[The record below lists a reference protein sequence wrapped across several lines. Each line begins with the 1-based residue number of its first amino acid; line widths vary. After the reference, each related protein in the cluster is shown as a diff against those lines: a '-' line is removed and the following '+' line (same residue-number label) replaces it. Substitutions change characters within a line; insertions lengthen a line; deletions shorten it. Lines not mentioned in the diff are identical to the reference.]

1 LILASWEDKMK
12 KYLRFLVTT
21 GDLFNIFILLIALFL
36 SYVGTLTIYESIDL
50 NSKFPF
56 FLYTTIATLVSSIL
70 DPILEIVK
78 VESKKK
84 KLVVISLGTIVSFV
98 TFCYSFYDNSIF
110 DKLQSISKRGGFS
123 AMSVALLLFNLTYI
137 NYQLQKMREREL
149 NEQKQKLK
157 TALERNTELEKC
169 VSKLERRTNE

>member
-1 LILASWEDKMK
+1 MK
-12 KYLRFLVTT
+12 KYLRFFVTT

>member
-1 LILASWEDKMK
+1 MK
-12 KYLRFLVTT
+12 KYLRFLVTI
-21 GDLFNIFILLIALFL
+21 GDLFNIVILFIALFL
-36 SYVGTLTIYESIDL
+36 SYVGSLTTIDGSIDL
-50 NSKFPF
+50 NSQFPI
-56 FLYTTIATLVSSIL
+56 FLYTTLAILVSSIL

-84 KLVVISLGTIVSFV
+84 KLVVILLGILFSVG
-98 TFCYSFYDNSIF
+98 TFCYSFHDNSIF

-137 NYQLQKMREREL
+137 NYQLQKIREKEL
-149 NEQKQKLK
+149 NEEKQKHLEDKRKLK
-157 TALERNTELEKC
+157 TALETNYELEKR

>member
-1 LILASWEDKMK
+1 MK
-12 KYLRFLVTT
+12 NYLRFLVTT

>member
-1 LILASWEDKMK
+1 MK

-149 NEQKQKLK
+149 NEQK
-157 TALERNTELEKC
+157 
-169 VSKLERRTNE
+169 

>member
-1 LILASWEDKMK
+1 MK

-56 FLYTTIATLVSSIL
+56 FLYTTIATLVLSIL

>member
-1 LILASWEDKMK
+1 MK

-137 NYQLQKMREREL
+137 NYQLQKMRER
-149 NEQKQKLK
+149 
-157 TALERNTELEKC
+157 
-169 VSKLERRTNE
+169 

>member
-1 LILASWEDKMK
+1 MK

>member
-1 LILASWEDKMK
+1 M
-12 KYLRFLVTT
+12 
-21 GDLFNIFILLIALFL
+21 
-36 SYVGTLTIYESIDL
+36 
-50 NSKFPF
+50 
-56 FLYTTIATLVSSIL
+56 YTTIATLVSSIL

-84 KLVVISLGTIVSFV
+84 KLVVISLGTIASLV

>member
-1 LILASWEDKMK
+1 MILASWEDKMK

>member
-1 LILASWEDKMK
+1 MK

-56 FLYTTIATLVSSIL
+56 FLYTTIAILVSSIL

>member
-1 LILASWEDKMK
+1 MK

-36 SYVGTLTIYESIDL
+36 SIYESIDL

-98 TFCYSFYDNSIF
+98 TFC
-110 DKLQSISKRGGFS
+110 
-123 AMSVALLLFNLTYI
+123 
-137 NYQLQKMREREL
+137 
-149 NEQKQKLK
+149 
-157 TALERNTELEKC
+157 
-169 VSKLERRTNE
+169 

>member
-1 LILASWEDKMK
+1 MK

-70 DPILEIVK
+70 DSILEIVK

>member
-1 LILASWEDKMK
+1 MK

-36 SYVGTLTIYESIDL
+36 SYVGTLTLYESIDL

>member
-1 LILASWEDKMK
+1 MK
-12 KYLRFLVTT
+12 KYLRFLVTI
-21 GDLFNIFILLIALFL
+21 GDLFNIVILFIALFL
-36 SYVGTLTIYESIDL
+36 SYVGSLTTIDGSIDL
-50 NSKFPF
+50 NSQFPI
-56 FLYTTIATLVSSIL
+56 FLYTTLAILVSSIL

-84 KLVVISLGTIVSFV
+84 KLVVILLGILFSFG
-98 TFCYSFYDNSIF
+98 TFCYSFHDNSIF

-137 NYQLQKMREREL
+137 NYQLQKIREKEL
-149 NEQKQKLK
+149 NEEKQKHLEDKRKLK
-157 TALERNTELEKC
+157 TALETNNELEKR

>member
-1 LILASWEDKMK
+1 MK

-157 TALERNTELEKC
+157 TALERNTELEKG

>member
-1 LILASWEDKMK
+1 MK
-12 KYLRFLVTT
+12 KYLRVLVTT

>member
-1 LILASWEDKMK
+1 MK
-12 KYLRFLVTT
+12 NYLRFLVTT

-123 AMSVALLLFNLTYI
+123 AISVALLLFNLTYI
-137 NYQLQKMREREL
+137 NYQLQKMREKEL
-149 NEQKQKLK
+149 NEEKQKLK
-157 TALERNTELEKC
+157 TVLERNNELEKR

>member
-1 LILASWEDKMK
+1 MK

-84 KLVVISLGTIVSFV
+84 KLVVMSLGTIVSFV

>member
-1 LILASWEDKMK
+1 MK

-56 FLYTTIATLVSSIL
+56 FLYITIATLVSSIL

>member
-1 LILASWEDKMK
+1 M
-12 KYLRFLVTT
+12 RFLVTT

-84 KLVVISLGTIVSFV
+84 KLVVISLGTIVS
-98 TFCYSFYDNSIF
+98 S
-110 DKLQSISKRGGFS
+110 
-123 AMSVALLLFNLTYI
+123 
-137 NYQLQKMREREL
+137 
-149 NEQKQKLK
+149 
-157 TALERNTELEKC
+157 
-169 VSKLERRTNE
+169 

>member
-1 LILASWEDKMK
+1 MK

-110 DKLQSISKRGGFS
+110 DNLQSISKRGGFS

>member
-1 LILASWEDKMK
+1 MK

-123 AMSVALLLFNLTYI
+123 AISVALLLFNLTYI

>member
-1 LILASWEDKMK
+1 M
-12 KYLRFLVTT
+12 VTT

>member
-1 LILASWEDKMK
+1 MK

-98 TFCYSFYDNSIF
+98 TFCYSFYDNSIC

>member
-1 LILASWEDKMK
+1 MK

-157 TALERNTELEKC
+157 TDLERNTELEKC